1 MHFCK
6 RKQTGGK
13 LAMFTEWLEAEGGSF
28 AELSTT
34 HWGET
39 FFSTNLIKSM
49 NKQLIH
55 PSQSD

>member
-1 MHFCK
+1 
-6 RKQTGGK
+6 
-13 LAMFTEWLEAEGGSF
+13 MFTEWLEAEGGSF
-28 AELSTT
+28 AELLTT

-39 FFSTNLIKSM
+39 FSTDLIKSM